1 VRCFFIKMMLAFF
14 LDRLLDQSEEGAGEA
29 LYQLWPGTDRV
40 YPAEAVASDLSR
52 RQAPCPR
59 REGPDPGDPASP
71 GPSHRIAQDRRA
83 GAARHPGQADQLFYF
98 YLTWHIIGVL
108 CV

>member
-1 VRCFFIKMMLAFF
+1 LFFYQDGVSIF
-14 LDRLLDQSEEGAGEA
+14 LDRLLDQREEGAGEA
-29 LYQLWPGTDRV
+29 LYQLWPGTDRF
-40 YPAEAVASDLSR
+40 YPAERVAFDLSR
-52 RQAPCPR
+52 GQAPYPR
-59 REGPDPGDPASP
+59 RERPDPGDPASP
-71 GPSHRIAQDRRA
+71 GPSLRIAQDRRA